1 MDYEVLLLPP
11 AARDLR
17 KLPPE
22 IRPRVTQALVS
33 LKEPH
38 PTGAKKLQGSE
49 DRWRVR
55 VGDYRIIY
63 RIADSDSQVI
73 VSRIAHRR
81 EAYRPL

>member
-1 MDYEVLLLPP
+1 MDYEVLLMPA

-22 IRPRVTQALVS
+22 IRPRLEQALIS

-38 PTGAKKLQGSE
+38 QTGAKKLQGSD
-49 DRWRVR
+49 DRFR
-55 VGDYRIIY
+55 VGDYRVIY
-63 RIADSDSQVI
+63 RIADSDKQVV

-81 EAYRPL
+81 EAYRLS

>member
-1 MDYEVLLLPP
+1 MSYEVLLMPA

-22 IRPRVTQALVS
+22 IRPRLEQALVS
-33 LKEPH
+33 LTEPRQ
-38 PTGAKKLQGSE
+38 TGAKKLQGSE
-49 DRWRVR
+49 DRWRIR

-63 RIADSDSQVI
+63 RIADSEEKVV

-81 EAYRPL
+81 EAYRLS